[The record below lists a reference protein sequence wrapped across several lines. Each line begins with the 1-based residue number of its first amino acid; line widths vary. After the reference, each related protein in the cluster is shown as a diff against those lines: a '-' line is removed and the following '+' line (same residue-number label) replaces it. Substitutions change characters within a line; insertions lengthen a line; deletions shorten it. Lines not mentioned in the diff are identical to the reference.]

1 MSFLSSLSGPMP
13 SLWKFGGLTPILLA
27 QRAIKKIGDDEL
39 ATRSAA
45 LSYYFILALFP
56 MLLFVVS
63 LIGMFAGPSSELRE
77 SIFFALG
84 RLAPGSASDLMHTI
98 VSQTAKS
105 SSAIKIGAG
114 IFGAFWA
121 ASAGLGA
128 VVVSLNVVYVY
139 AETRPWW
146 KQKLTVLGLTASLAG
161 LIILAVVLV
170 LYGGKIGNALAIH
183 FGLGHLFTLTWAILQ
198 WPFLFT
204 AMFLS
209 FALVYY
215 FGPDAP
221 EPSWHWI
228 TPGALL
234 GVILWLVA
242 SFAFRIYL
250 HFFNSYSATYGS
262 LRVVIILLLWLYLTG
277 LAILIGAELNA
288 VIEAEDKNTER
299 RKSAIYEVQRQLN
312 AA

>member
-1 MSFLSSLSGPMP
+1 
-13 SLWKFGGLTPILLA
+13 
-27 QRAIKKIGDDEL
+27 
-39 ATRSAA
+39 
-45 LSYYFILALFP
+45 
-56 MLLFVVS
+56 
-63 LIGMFAGPSSELRE
+63 
-77 SIFFALG
+77 
-84 RLAPGSASDLMHTI
+84 MHTI